1 MLGLGLAAGL
11 TLALAACAGPPPEQT
26 PPPPMASADAAPPAQ
41 PAPDLAGA
49 PPQAQQPPP
58 QAYAS
63 DAYDAGMDPIPNPED
78 LPPDA
83 RARLYGHRYDGAHR
97 HMRDH
102 GPSAPPA
109 PAESSAAAPAPRHTR
124 TSHIWAWRN
133 PAHAAGHAHHLR
145 GQQAPRVAQAAPAPV
160 KPAPS
165 AKPAP
170 VAKAAPA
177 ATPSRDH
184 LAALQAALSGP
195 VADGSG
201 FVIAEDIAAGK
212 PGSVTLSLPADLF
225 NRIRDQADKAGLNK
239 AARRLDVTAALAG
252 DGYGITPAAAQ
263 TLQPPPPG
271 APAAQSLAFTWQVQ
285 PQTGAG
291 GPIKA
296 VVVAHLLGAGAPQA
310 VPLLSLERPI
320 KAAETAPAQTEDA
333 TNPFNLHLGDMDLPG
348 LGKVPVSS
356 ILAVLVLI
364 LVVAVLVAAAR
375 HTAERDRQERRKA
388 RAAARAALAAEEA
401 DAAAAA
407 AESHAHHVA
416 EAEKT
421 HEPV

>member
-1 MLGLGLAAGL
+1 MMGLGLAAGL
-11 TLALAACAGPPPEQT
+11 SLALAACAGPPPQQT

-41 PAPDLAGA
+41 AAPDLAGA
-49 PPQAQQPPP
+49 PPQDQPPPP
-58 QAYAS
+58 QAYGS
-63 DAYDAGMDPIPNPED
+63 NAYDAGMDPIPNPED

-83 RARLYGHRYDGAHR
+83 RARVYGHRYDEARHHR
-97 HMRDH
+97 RDH
-102 GPSAPPA
+102 GVSAQAA
-109 PAESSAAAPAPRHTR
+109 PAEAAAAEPAPRHTH

-133 PAHAAGHAHHLR
+133 PGHAARHTHALR
-145 GQQAPRVAQAAPAPV
+145 GQQSPRHAQAAPAPA

-165 AKPAP
+165 
-170 VAKAAPA
+170 VPA
-177 ATPSRDH
+177 AQTPPAGSASRDH
-184 LAALQAALSGP
+184 LAALQAALSAP

-212 PGSVTLSLPADLF
+212 PGAVTLSLPADLF
-225 NRIRDQADKAGLNK
+225 SRIRDQANKAGLGK
-239 AARRLDVTAALAG
+239 AARRLDVTASLSGAG
-252 DGYGITPAAAQ
+252 YVIAPAAAQ
-263 TLQPPPPG
+263 TLQPPPAG
-271 APAAQSLAFTWQVQ
+271 APAAQTLAFTWQVQ
-285 PQTGAG
+285 PQAGAG

-310 VPLLSLERPI
+310 VPLLALERPV
-320 KAAETAPAQTEDA
+320 KAAEPAPAPTEDA

-401 DAAAAA
+401 EAAAAA
-407 AESHAHHVA
+407 AETHAHHVA
-416 EAEKT
+416 EVEKT